1 MRKVVTVFNPFSK
14 VWLSTFLQYSH
25 TDSAICTCNVFS
37 ELTCKIKNLLPALLL
52 PFDITTL
59 TTALDS
65 QIAVTKHNN
74 LPLYQTHTKLT
85 KDYFCAL
92 LPVHTADIHYLLIP
106 LLGSG
111 WACLSFSGF
120 PFITHT
126 IMFRQHLLVAIKD
139 TNRHTRVRKISLLY
153 I

>member
-1 MRKVVTVFNPFSK
+1 MPRVVIVFNPFSK
-14 VWLSTFLQYSH
+14 VWLSTFLQNSH
-25 TDSAICTCNVFS
+25 TESAICTCNVFS
-37 ELTCKIKNLLPALLL
+37 ELTSKIITLLPALQLHL
-52 PFDITTL
+52 DITTL
-59 TTALDS
+59 ATALHS
-65 QIAVTKHNN
+65 QIAVTKHGNS
-74 LPLYQTHTKLT
+74 PLYQIYTKLT

-92 LPVHTADIHYLLIP
+92 LPVYTVDTHYLLIP

-126 IMFRQHLLVAIKD
+126 VTFRQHLLVAIKD